1 MGPMEIRIVLDRVE
15 PPVGRLV
22 VGTDSRRALG
32 SEEDIEIG
40 FTGWLGML
48 KALYDVTGDPGA
60 DPQRGP

>member
-1 MGPMEIRIVLDRVE
+1 MEIRIVLDRVE

-32 SEEDIEIG
+32 GKEDIEIG

-48 KALYDVTGDPGA
+48 KALYDVTGEPGA
-60 DPQRGP
+60 GPQRGP